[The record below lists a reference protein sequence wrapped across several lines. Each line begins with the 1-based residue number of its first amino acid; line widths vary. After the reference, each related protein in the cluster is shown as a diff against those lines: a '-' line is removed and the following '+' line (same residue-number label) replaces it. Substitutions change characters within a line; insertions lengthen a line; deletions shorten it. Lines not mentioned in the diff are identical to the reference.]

1 MFEDLLEHITI
12 MWYYLYVLLTKG
24 ETMAKVTTFA
34 SDDLFSLLSKMQLT
48 KNSKRLHVSYN

>member
-34 SDDLFSLLSKMQLT
+34 SDDLFSSLTKMQLT
-48 KNSKRLHVSYN
+48 KNS

>member
-12 MWYYLYVLLTKG
+12 MWYYLYVLLTKR
-24 ETMAKVTTFA
+24 ETMVNVTTFA
-34 SDDLFSLLSKMQLT
+34 SDDLFSSLSKMILT